1 MKRKILAAILGVA
14 LVFAVTRR
22 RQQGRV
28 SLDADWNEQQEIVGI
43 ACDKEPARPGE
54 TLTINA

>member
-14 LVFAVTRR
+14 LVVAVTRR

-43 ACDKEPARPGE
+43 AGR
-54 TLTINA
+54 